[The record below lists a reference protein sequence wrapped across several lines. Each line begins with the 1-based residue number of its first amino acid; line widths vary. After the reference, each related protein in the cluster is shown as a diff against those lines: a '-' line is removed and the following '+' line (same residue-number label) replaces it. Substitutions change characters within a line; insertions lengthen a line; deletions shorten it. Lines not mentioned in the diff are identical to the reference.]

1 MVSKDTLYAEAEAVF
16 RKFFAENI
24 RISRAGGLR
33 EATPVLLETATGFF
47 LEDVLN
53 QYRKQADEGSRAQGS
68 DPVIKAISRLPG
80 HSKSGSLIA
89 LSTCVDASG
98 WSFFIG
104 KEFRSKGVPARDEIY
119 FSHSDGLLR
128 MIGAFG
134 QGAGNALAA
143 MLGVDC
149 DIGDQINTLM
159 IISKWDKAGIAN
171 DPSIFLPDIARQRQ
185 GRGFSGAVRPLQKR
199 IVLACAAH
207 ILHISFALIVHC
219 A

>member
-1 MVSKDTLYAEAEAVF
+1 MFPSRAAVLGLLVPLTLLAACQQPSPTPAPAPSFRCTPEAGGDEYDCSQAQHDEMVSKDTLYAEAEAVF

-128 MIGAFG
+128 MIGADG
-134 QGAGNALAA
+134 EE
-143 MLGVDC
+143 VDSC
-149 DIGDQINTLM
+149 T
-159 IISKWDKAGIAN
+159 
-171 DPSIFLPDIARQRQ
+171 
-185 GRGFSGAVRPLQKR
+185 
-199 IVLACAAH
+199 
-207 ILHISFALIVHC
+207 
-219 A
+219 